1 MEISDHAIVR
11 YLDRGMG
18 IDLDELKLE
27 IMPDLKS
34 VEALGNGDY
43 PIQQGC
49 KARVYNGK
57 VVTVVK

>member
-11 YLDRGMG
+11 YLDRALG

-27 IMPDLKS
+27 ICPDPKL
-34 VEALGNGDY
+34 VRELGDGDY
-43 PIQQGC
+43 PIQKGC

-57 VVTVVK
+57 IVTVVK